1 MFGLK
6 REIEQIAKDKG
17 IAKADII
24 RAVEEAMKQAAR
36 RDRGTETEIEA
47 RYNDEIGE
55 IELFE
60 FREVVET
67 VDDETTQVL
76 VSEAKRF
83 DPGAELGDDIGVTLD
98 TKGFGRILAQTAK
111 QVIIQ
116 LIREAERD
124 NVFEEYKDRCTEIVN
139 GIVRRFEKGAIIVD
153 LGRAEAVL
161 PLREQVPREN
171 YRPGDRLRGYVI
183 DVNKNAKGSQIVLSR
198 TCIEMLTKLFE
209 QEVPEM
215 YEGIVT
221 IQAAAREPGAR
232 SKIAVASRDSDVDP
246 VGACVGMKGSRVQ
259 AVVQELRGERIDI
272 VPWSPDPARYV
283 CSALSP
289 AQVSKVIID
298 DGEQSMDVIVP
309 DDQLSLAIGRKG
321 QNVRLAVQLT
331 GWKIDMKS
339 ESKLRELVQWLSEAV
354 SVVEGCGDADA
365 ELLLQQGIT
374 SLEDLAACNSELL
387 TSLPGIGADGAEL
400 IKGKAVEL
408 AERKRAEDEAREKA
422 EAEAAV
428 QAAAEEAAAAAAA
441 AAAESS
447 EAPAGGETSEASAG
461 GESSEAPAGGET
473 SEASAGGESSEA
485 PAGGET
491 SEASAGGETSEAP
504 AGGETSEASAGGE
517 TSEASAG
524 GETSEASAGGEVER
538 AGADTPGTLDASPK
552 A

>member
-6 REIEQIAKDKG
+6 REIDQIAKDKG
-17 IAKADII
+17 IDRMEII

-36 RDRGTETEIEA
+36 RDRGAETEIEA
-47 RYNDEIGE
+47 RYNEELGE

-60 FREVVET
+60 FRNVVET
-67 VDDETTQVL
+67 VSDDTTQITV
-76 VSEAKRF
+76 ENARRF
-83 DPGAELGDDIGVTLD
+83 DPDAEPGDEIGVKLD
-98 TKGFGRILAQTAK
+98 TSGFGRILAQTAK

-124 NVFEEYKDRCTEIVN
+124 NVYEEYKDRKGEVVN

-171 YRPGDRLRGYVI
+171 YRPGDRVRAYVL
-183 DVNKNAKGSQIVLSR
+183 DVNKNTKGSQIVLSR
-198 TCIEMLTKLFE
+198 ACIEMLTKLFE

-221 IQAAAREPGAR
+221 IQSAAREPGGR
-232 SKIAVASRDSDVDP
+232 SKVAVASRDSDVDP

-298 DGEQSMDVIVP
+298 DGAKSMDVIVP

-331 GWKIDMKS
+331 GWKIDIKS
-339 ESKLRELVQWLSEAV
+339 ESKMRELAQWLAEAV
-354 SVVEGCGDADA
+354 RVVEGCGDADA

-374 SLEDLAACNSELL
+374 SLDDLAQCPMELL
-387 TSLPGIGADGAEL
+387 TSIPGIDEEGARRIKQRAAEL
-400 IKGKAVEL
+400 AVQ
-408 AERKRAEDEAREKA
+408 RRAEEEERARLDAEQAAEAARAAAAQAAAPEKAATPEKAAAPEKA
-422 EAEAAV
+422 EAP
-428 QAAAEEAAAAAAA
+428 AAEQRP
-441 AAAESS
+441 ST
-447 EAPAGGETSEASAG
+447 GRGEQ
-461 GESSEAPAGGET
+461 
-473 SEASAGGESSEA
+473 
-485 PAGGET
+485 
-491 SEASAGGETSEAP
+491 
-504 AGGETSEASAGGE
+504 
-517 TSEASAG
+517 
-524 GETSEASAGGEVER
+524 
-538 AGADTPGTLDASPK
+538 
-552 A
+552 

>member
-6 REIEQIAKDKG
+6 REIDQIAKDKG
-17 IAKADII
+17 IERSEII
-24 RAVEEAMKQAAR
+24 RAIEEAMVQAAR
-36 RDRGTETEIEA
+36 RDGGTVEKEIEA
-47 RYNDEIGE
+47 RYNDELGE

-67 VDDETTQVL
+67 VEEELTQVQL
-76 VSEAKRF
+76 DRAKQY
-83 DPGAELGDDIGVTLD
+83 DPDAEIGDEIGVKMD
-98 TKGFGRILAQTAK
+98 TSGFGRILAQTAK

-124 NVFEEYKDRCTEIVN
+124 NVYEEYKDRAGEILN
-139 GIVRRFEKGAIIVD
+139 GIVRRFEKGAILVD

-171 YRPGDRLRGYVI
+171 YRPGDRIRAYVI
-183 DVNKNAKGSQIVLSR
+183 EVNKNAKGSQIILSR
-198 TCIEMLTKLFE
+198 TCLEMLTKLFD

-221 IQAAAREPGAR
+221 IESAAREPGGR

-272 VPWSPDPARYV
+272 VPWNPDPARYV

-298 DGEQSMDVIVP
+298 DAARSMDVIVP

-331 GWKIDMKS
+331 GWKIDIKS
-339 ESKLRELVQWLSEAV
+339 ESKMRELAQWLSEAV
-354 SVVEGCGDADA
+354 SVVEGCGDVDA

-374 SLEDLAACNSELL
+374 SLEDLAECQSELL
-387 TSLPGIGADGAEL
+387 TQLPGI
-400 IKGKAVEL
+400 
-408 AERKRAEDEAREKA
+408 DEAGALRIREKA
-422 EAEAAV
+422 ALLAVQKHEEEVERARLAAE
-428 QAAAEEAAAAAAA
+428 QAAAEAAAEAAAAAAA
-441 AAAESS
+441 AEAAAAGEETDAEAGAEPSAGEDTAGAKAAE
-447 EAPAGGETSEASAG
+447 
-461 GESSEAPAGGET
+461 
-473 SEASAGGESSEA
+473 
-485 PAGGET
+485 
-491 SEASAGGETSEAP
+491 
-504 AGGETSEASAGGE
+504 
-517 TSEASAG
+517 
-524 GETSEASAGGEVER
+524 
-538 AGADTPGTLDASPK
+538 
-552 A
+552 